1 MHLTSM
7 GWPTREGEK
16 KRQRDRIRVNKVVV
30 SNVDGHLYIVS
41 YESGRICDTCHAD
54 SVRIVMQ
61 QERKEAEYWERM
73 SEKEG
78 RANLDAELR
87 VKNYVLSEL
96 RLSVLTL
103 GLLQDI
109 EKHFD
114 DVKKEE
120 GQATIELPFLKTPGA
135 ADSPIEV

>member
-1 MHLTSM
+1 
-7 GWPTREGEK
+7 
-16 KRQRDRIRVNKVVV
+16 
-30 SNVDGHLYIVS
+30 
-41 YESGRICDTCHAD
+41 
-54 SVRIVMQ
+54 MQ

-78 RANLDAELR
+78 RADLDAELR

-114 DVKKEE
+114 NVKKKE